1 MSEYLIIN
9 DARVMVPDAVVNC
22 GRDAVGTFAEA
33 IEAGIS
39 ADDAAAL
46 VLPTHTAPKPAPL
59 AAPIADEPPTE
70 DDF

>member
-1 MSEYLIIN
+1 MAEYLMIHN
-9 DARVMVPDAVVNC
+9 ARVMVPDAVVAL

-39 ADDAAAL
+39 ADDAAVL
-46 VLPTHTAPKPAPL
+46 VLPTLATDPAPA

-70 DDF
+70 DNF